1 MSISGKTIVIT
12 RDLYQAKPFVKRLKN
27 LGAKVLLFPM
37 IKITGPD
44 DPDLVRTYLTDLS
57 TFEWIIF
64 TSANA
69 VRYFFKFKTNS
80 RNDMHKIKIACIGK
94 KTSEV
99 LQSYNLRSLLIPVTF
114 TSKKLLK
121 AILKYDVR
129 RKRILLPVSNLA
141 GNELQEGL
149 QMHGAYVER
158 IEVYKTIGHKNSQ
171 KEMIFQKIENKSVD
185 CITFYSPSAI
195 NSFADL
201 IGEQGITLIN
211 TRKIPIA
218 VIGPTTAKAA
228 RGKNLNPEIMPAKS
242 NEDSFIEDLERYFGV
257 KERLI

>member
-27 LGAKVLLFPM
+27 LGASVLLFPM

-44 DPDLVRTYLTDLS
+44 HPDFVRTYFADLS
-57 TFEWIIF
+57 NFDWIIF

-69 VRYFFKFKTNS
+69 VRYFFKFKTNN
-80 RNDMHKIKIACIGK
+80 RKDMHKIKIACIGK
-94 KTSEV
+94 KTAQV
-99 LQSYNLRSLLIPVTF
+99 FQSYNLRSLLIPGTF
-114 TSKKLLK
+114 TSEELLR
-121 AILKYDVR
+121 AILKYDIR

-149 QMHGAYVER
+149 QRHGASVER

-171 KEMIFQKIENKSVD
+171 KEMIVQRIENKSVD

-201 IGEQGITLIN
+201 VGEQGIALMN

-228 RGKNLNPEIMPAKS
+228 RGKNINPGIMPAKS
-242 NEDSFIEDLERYFGV
+242 DEDSFIEELERYFEV
-257 KERLI
+257 MV